1 MYHGNRILQRPITL
15 TKEIILNYDQ
25 NFFTL
30 EFSALNYINPT
41 QTYYRYQLTG
51 IDFSE
56 REIRSSD
63 GKGTATYTDLPPGT
77 YTFRVQ
83 AADIVSRGREN
94 MRKLK

>member
-1 MYHGNRILQRPITL
+1 MVTGYFNCPITL

-51 IDFSE
+51 IDYSE

-83 AADIVSRGREN
+83 AADNSES
-94 MRKLK
+94 